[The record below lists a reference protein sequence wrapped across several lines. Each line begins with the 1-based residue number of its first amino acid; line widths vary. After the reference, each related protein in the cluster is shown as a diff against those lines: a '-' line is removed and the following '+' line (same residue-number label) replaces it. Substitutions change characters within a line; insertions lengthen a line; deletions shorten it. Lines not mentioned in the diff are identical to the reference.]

1 MQLDVSVR
9 HTAAPGRDEDSARH
23 NAVTTQPGPAHED
36 HRPERAPSGSNI
48 PESEQL
54 FRTAFERAV
63 IGIAHISPGGR
74 WLRFNQRL
82 CDLLGYDRDELAA
95 LTVQDV
101 TYPDDLAACGEYFQ
115 HLLTGEINEYAMDKR
130 YVRKDGTLVWTHIA
144 VSLVRTPEGVPD
156 FTITMIQDISERKRL
171 EQERAHLLEQERAA
185 RLEAE
190 ATNARLSALQAL
202 TDTALS
208 SLALDDLLRELLG
221 RVPAVMGVDN
231 IAILLLEEDG
241 QTLTLPAIRGQEVG
255 AAGRTKIQLGRGVA
269 RRLPAG
275 TGPLVRDDNI
285 AIHVVK
291 PLHREK

>member
-9 HTAAPGRDEDSARH
+9 HTAVSGRDEDSARH

-63 IGIAHISPGGR
+63 IGIAHISPQGR

-130 YVRKDGTLVWTHIA
+130 YVRKDG
-144 VSLVRTPEGVPD
+144 
-156 FTITMIQDISERKRL
+156 M
-171 EQERAHLLEQERAA
+171 
-185 RLEAE
+185 
-190 ATNARLSALQAL
+190 
-202 TDTALS
+202 
-208 SLALDDLLRELLG
+208 LG
-221 RVPAVMGVDN
+221 RTSPS
-231 IAILLLEEDG
+231 
-241 QTLTLPAIRGQEVG
+241 R
-255 AAGRTKIQLGRGVA
+255 
-269 RRLPAG
+269 
-275 TGPLVRDDNI
+275 
-285 AIHVVK
+285 
-291 PLHREK
+291 